1 MYSDSI
7 RSNMSMNRTSLTLM
21 LMLLYALSCYPV
33 KALQTTNPRKSFF
46 SRKLASLPTNND
58 SLLCLKALPDSD
70 DNNKEQ
76 ISRRQ
81 VMNTLVSSLV
91 IVSTFDQDVKP
102 ANAYYTRTFPDDL
115 DFENGDTSRNLETLR
130 EEKIRQQKANSKNS
144 MDYIKAD
151 PLTFRGPKDLLT
163 TTIWGAALWCLS
175 GSRSNPIVT
184 PLANA
189 LYDEQEEEWL
199 QDRNEGMFASVPPYL
214 YFVLSGVFFFLG
226 VLIDRL
232 VLLATEGDANVSLQL
247 ASVSLI
253 AGGSLELGRI
263 FSGEK
268 NLTRQE
274 LDREM
279 MLEREFDEFAEKRL
293 VKGGNCH
300 RSEVVKAF
308 RRYYAKVRPPYFVRL
323 FIMVL
328 LLSNLFVVIDSTDK
342 RTTKRIL

>member
-1 MYSDSI
+1 M
-7 RSNMSMNRTSLTLM
+7 
-21 LMLLYALSCYPV
+21 
-33 KALQTTNPRKSFF
+33 
-46 SRKLASLPTNND
+46 
-58 SLLCLKALPDSD
+58 
-70 DNNKEQ
+70 
-76 ISRRQ
+76 
-81 VMNTLVSSLV
+81 
-91 IVSTFDQDVKP
+91 
-102 ANAYYTRTFPDDL
+102 
-115 DFENGDTSRNLETLR
+115 
-130 EEKIRQQKANSKNS
+130 
-144 MDYIKAD
+144 
-151 PLTFRGPKDLLT
+151 
-163 TTIWGAALWCLS
+163 
-175 GSRSNPIVT
+175 
-184 PLANA
+184 
-189 LYDEQEEEWL
+189 
-199 QDRNEGMFASVPPYL
+199 
-214 YFVLSGVFFFLG
+214 
-226 VLIDRL
+226 DRL

-308 RRYYAKVRPPYFVRL
+308 RRYYAKVRPPYFVCS

-328 LLSNLFVVIDSTDK
+328 LLSHLFVVIDSTDK